1 MYTIFSIYVFCNK
14 VNHFRAKFISFI
26 IIPVPP
32 SIIRTNK
39 NKVEGERSHVFRK
52 QGWYVKEL
60 KKLGIRTY
68 EGKKLE
74 SYRTHVLSSLL
85 ERMKKASA

>member
-1 MYTIFSIYVFCNK
+1 MYFGSK
-14 VNHFRAKFISFI
+14 
-26 IIPVPP
+26 
-32 SIIRTNK
+32 
-39 NKVEGERSHVFRK
+39 
-52 QGWYVKEL
+52 GWYVKKNL

-85 ERMKKASA
+85 ERMKRASA

>member
-1 MYTIFSIYVFCNK
+1 MSFATKLTIFARN
-14 VNHFRAKFISFI
+14 SF
-26 IIPVPP
+26 P
-32 SIIRTNK
+32 SLYYLYLQVQSEQIKTNLK
-39 NKVEGERSHVFRK
+39 GSDHMYFGSK
-52 QGWYVKEL
+52 GWYVKEL